1 MKLYRILYWF
11 GSMVTEGY
19 TVAESENEIREKATK
34 KIISIECIDEV
45 EKCI

>member
-19 TVAESENEIREKATK
+19 AVAENESEIREKTTK

-45 EKCI
+45 TV

>member
-19 TVAESENEIREKATK
+19 AVAENESEIREKTTK
-34 KIISIECIDEV
+34 FIFRFSDKESAY
-45 EKCI
+45 

>member
-1 MKLYRILYWF
+1 MKLYRILYWL

-19 TVAESENEIREKATK
+19 AVAKSENEIREKSTK

-45 EKCI
+45 TA